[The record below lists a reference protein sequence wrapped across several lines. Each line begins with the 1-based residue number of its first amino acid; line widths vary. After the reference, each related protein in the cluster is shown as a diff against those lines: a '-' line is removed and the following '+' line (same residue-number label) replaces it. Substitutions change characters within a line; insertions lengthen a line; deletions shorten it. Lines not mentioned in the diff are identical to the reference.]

1 MMKNILKKQKG
12 ISLVVLVI
20 TITVLVIITNV
31 LIYNLRDNLGIEN
44 VKAMQNDIANLRDK
58 VASYY
63 NQYGKLPINEVY
75 KYTNIDAVRGSGVI
89 SEQVDTGDFY
99 VLDLNSIENLTLNNG
114 KDYKNLTLNLTQNE
128 INEFTDLYI
137 INENSGNIFY
147 VKGVEIN
154 GNIYYTDYNKEDID
168 TKGVDLRY
176 VEGVKIP
183 AGFYYVG
190 GSKDEGIVIS
200 DAQGDDLE
208 NTKHGN
214 QFVWVPVDKTSFD
227 TVFKRVEGYSNGEL
241 DIFLPQTGEADRNGG
256 NSYLQVNGIYESA
269 TTQKEAQEMY
279 KSVKNYGGFYIGRF
293 EAGKDSSGNV
303 ISQKGVT
310 VYNNIK
316 CGNSLTDDAGGA
328 LEKARGM
335 YTDKTK
341 YGVTSTLCYGV
352 QWDATLNF
360 IDPNYITNEVNGKP
374 NCSYNSYVRDS
385 TGKGNYLDEDAS
397 NNPGL
402 TGNKSEYEIKNI
414 YDMAGNLWE
423 YTMETYGTYKRI
435 ARGGGFTA
443 TTNTAPS
450 SIRTS
455 YTISKEYEH
464 FGFRVTLY
472 LNIDSEWSEAYDKEG
487 IYTDENGDK
496 AYIPAGFSVNKVENT
511 INDGLVV
518 KDSNNN
524 EYVWIPVPVSVTKDL
539 ETEAE
544 IEQKLIEYVGD
555 YRQEEYS
562 DTWYEGCGLTES
574 EYNNLKNKMLRSI
587 QENEGFYIG
596 RYETGIEGTHTDTSK
611 ARMSHTDITS
621 SSPKAVIKQDMIP
634 YNYIYCREAQVL
646 ASNVNTNEDYTT
658 SLMFGIQ
665 WDLVAKYIERSKK
678 LTKSEIM
685 VSGVNWG
692 NNKDSNFTIYR
703 GKYAEWNTE
712 TLKLNGWNSI
722 SGQYLKNSEQLIL
735 LTTGASER
743 NKVLNIYDF
752 CGNLW
757 EWTLETD
764 GNYCVVR
771 GAGFD
776 SPSNRFS
783 CSSYV
788 CLKKDYSQSD
798 VTIRTA
804 LFKNV

>member
-99 VLDLNSIENLTLNNG
+99 VIDLNSIENLTLNNG

-200 DAQGDDLE
+200 DVQGDDLE

-227 TVFKRVEGYSNGEL
+227 TVFKRVEGYFNGEL

-385 TGKGNYLDEDAS
+385 TGKGNYSDEDAS

-443 TTNTAPS
+443 TTNTSPS
-450 SIRTS
+450 SRRTS

-511 INDGLVV
+511 INNGLVV

-544 IEQKLIEYVGD
+544 IEQKLIDYVGD
-555 YRQEEYS
+555 YRRDGFTNE
-562 DTWYEGCGLTES
+562 WVEGCGLTQTDF
-574 EYNNLKNKMLRSI
+574 NNLKKRMLLSI
-587 QENEGFYIG
+587 QENGGFYIG
-596 RYETGIEGTHTDTSK
+596 RYEAGTDVARTSG
-611 ARMSHTDITS
+611 TTS
-621 SSPKAVIKQDMIP
+621 DSVATLKSTHGLPKSQKDKYL
-634 YNYIYCREAQVL
+634 YNYVGVGQAQQL
-646 ASNVNTNEDYTT
+646 ANSLSINGYET
-658 SLMFGIQ
+658 SLLFNIQ
-665 WDLVAKYIERSKK
+665 WDLVCKFMEQSKQITKY
-678 LTKSEIM
+678 EIITDSVTWGNYQDAEFSM
-685 VSGVNWG
+685 LSGYYWESNTYVEVSGIY
-692 NNKDSNFTIYR
+692 NKSKEGSKF
-703 GKYAEWNTE
+703 
-712 TLKLNGWNSI
+712 I
-722 SGQYLKNSEQLIL
+722 S
-735 LTTGASER
+735 TGSSDR

-752 CGNLW
+752 AGNEW
-757 EWTLETD
+757 EWVLGKSSNATAQFIRRGGEA
-764 GNYCVVR
+764 NYVGTECPAIQ
-771 GAGFD
+771 AGSD
-776 SPSNRFS
+776 NMQKLYFS
-783 CSSYV
+783 RSFRV
-788 CLKKDYSQSD
+788 
-798 VTIRTA
+798 A
-804 LFKNV
+804 LYK